1 LKFVTGHPDL
11 YRLTQSQIE
20 DIGGVYSAPLQEL
33 FLRGVAVTPALRVTL
48 AHELTHALDDEHFG
62 LRGLPRVDDHAYA
75 YAALAEGDA
84 VVVANRYLA
93 SRPPAEQKAIGVID
107 LARLPAVRAAT
118 AAIPP
123 TLLRI
128 IQFPYGAGPA
138 FVNALIAAG
147 GKARLDAAF
156 RHPPQTTAE
165 ILDPTRYLYPSP
177 RRASASAPPA
187 GGTVFQ
193 RGSLGAFRLLLLLQQ
208 VLPPRQARPAATRWG
223 DDAYVAWHDHG
234 LTCVRDRVVSLDAP
248 TGGLLEATLQRWA
261 SADAAAV
268 DQQHD
273 PGASLTFTMCN

>member
-165 ILDPTRYLYPSP
+165 ILVRPGTSIRLRAERVP
-177 RRASASAPPA
+177 RR
-187 GGTVFQ
+187 
-193 RGSLGAFRLLLLLQQ
+193 RR
-208 VLPPRQARPAATRWG
+208 
-223 DDAYVAWHDHG
+223 
-234 LTCVRDRVVSLDAP
+234 RVGPCFS
-248 TGGLLEATLQRWA
+248 G
-261 SADAAAV
+261 
-268 DQQHD
+268 
-273 PGASLTFTMCN
+273 GASVRSACYFCSNRCSRQGKRDPRPPDGAMTPTWPGTTTG